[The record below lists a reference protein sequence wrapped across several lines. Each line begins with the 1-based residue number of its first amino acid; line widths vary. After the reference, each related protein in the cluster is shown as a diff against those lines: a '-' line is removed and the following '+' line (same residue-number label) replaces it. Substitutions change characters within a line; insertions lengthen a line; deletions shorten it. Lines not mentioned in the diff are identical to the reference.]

1 MNKLPKQVYTKAF
14 CDNAVKL
21 VVGRFRYAVIVA
33 RVTAGWV
40 LTRR

>member
-1 MNKLPKQVYTKAF
+1 MGEGERRARMGEE
-14 CDNAVKL
+14 C
-21 VVGRFRYAVIVA
+21 RFRHAVIVA